1 LVQEAPVVLR
11 VRLLQTVLQAVME
24 VLLPLELYL
33 LPQLALVAVAVVSDQ
48 LPQEQL
54 VNMALMQTVYMEVQ
68 VELALLAEQ
77 LEQALLGHL
86 WGQGVA
92 GVAGEL
98 QPVILQLEAVRAEK
112 DFLNKKIVL
121 TEQQL

>member
-48 LPQEQL
+48 LP
-54 VNMALMQTVYMEVQ
+54 
-68 VELALLAEQ
+68 
-77 LEQALLGHL
+77 
-86 WGQGVA
+86 
-92 GVAGEL
+92 
-98 QPVILQLEAVRAEK
+98 
-112 DFLNKKIVL
+112 
-121 TEQQL
+121 